1 MRKWFLISL
10 LIIVLA
16 IGATGVVFAT
26 SNSARQWA
34 RSLMPQPTPEAVR
47 VEPVTRGPLIRLVN
61 APGSIEPRTKVQIS
75 AQVAA
80 RITELPFRENQTVR
94 KNDVVV
100 KLDSRDLAAAL
111 ESAQAN
117 LRAEESRLSGAD
129 ARMKQSFLDLQRLRV
144 LHEGGDRSRAELE
157 SAESNYL
164 SAKSSFDATRNNIDA
179 ARAQIDRAT
188 KDLENTTIIA
198 PFDGTI
204 VKLNAEV
211 GELVLVGT
219 LNNAASVIMEIA
231 DLSTMIMKARVDE
244 ANIGPVKQGQTARI
258 FINAFPN
265 RSFAGTVEKVGLKR
279 QVDRD
284 GTGYFEVEVLVQKP
298 DDLLLAS
305 GLTANVDIEVEKFE
319 NVLKIPSQSVVD
331 RRIDE
336 LPRATAENPVI
347 DRAKAFTS
355 VVYVIRDGKA
365 RSVPVKIGPSD
376 LTHTNILAGLDEGD
390 KIITGPFRILTA
402 LKDDSPVRDDSL
414 PDPDSGSSTRKSRRS
429 SDPEPPPDD
438 DEAED
443 FE

>member
-1 MRKWFLISL
+1 VRKWFLISL
-10 LIIVLA
+10 LIILLA
-16 IGATGVVFAT
+16 LGATGAVFAT
-26 SNSARQWA
+26 SNGARQWA
-34 RSLMPQPTPEAVR
+34 RSLLPQAKPEAVR
-47 VEPVTRGPLIRLVN
+47 LEAVGRGPLIRLVN

-80 RITELPFRENQTVR
+80 RITELPLRENEIVR

-111 ESAQAN
+111 ESSQAN
-117 LRAEESRLSGAD
+117 LRAEQSRLEGAD
-129 ARMKQSFLDLQRLRV
+129 ALMKQSFLDLQRLKV
-144 LHEGGDRSRAELE
+144 LQEGGDRSRAELE
-157 SAESNYL
+157 AAESAYL
-164 SAKSSFDATRNNIDA
+164 RAKSSFDATRNNIDA
-179 ARAQIDRAT
+179 ARAQIARAT

-244 ANIGPVKQGQTARI
+244 ANIGPVKQGQTSRI

-265 RSFAGTVEKVGLKR
+265 RTFAGIVEKVGLKR

-284 GTGYFEVEVLVQKP
+284 GTGYFEVEILVQKP
-298 DDLLLAS
+298 ADLLLAS
-305 GLTANVDIEVEKFE
+305 GLTANVDIEVEKFD
-319 NVLKIPSQSVVD
+319 NVLKVPSQSVVD

-336 LPRATAENPVI
+336 LPRATSDNPII
-347 DRAKAFTS
+347 DRAKAFTT
-355 VVYVIRDGKA
+355 VIYTIRDGKA

-376 LTHTNILAGLDEGD
+376 LTHTTILAGLDEGE

-402 LKDDSPVRDDSL
+402 LKDDALVRDDALPDAAAGSAAKKSPESL
-414 PDPDSGSSTRKSRRS
+414 PPPEDPDG
-429 SDPEPPPDD
+429 DH
-438 DEAED
+438 
-443 FE
+443 